1 MRLVKK
7 KLAPDFWIF
16 YFCDDV
22 DILSCYYLK
31 YKDTF
36 SCPFTTIFFCE
47 RLFDLKKKLPEG
59 TKSNIIKEFFV
70 QDKDQLVELGH
81 FSREEVYIIQSTEWK

>member
-1 MRLVKK
+1 MGIRLVKK

-22 DILSCYYLK
+22 DEDDILSCYYLK

-36 SCPFTTIFFCE
+36 SCPFINIFFCE
-47 RLFDLKKKLPEG
+47 RLFDLKK
-59 TKSNIIKEFFV
+59 NCQKELNQILLRSFLC
-70 QDKDQLVELGH
+70 KIRINL
-81 FSREEVYIIQSTEWK
+81 